1 MDRTQPASGRADGNR
16 GPRRAAWRAFG
27 WVAAGLFLLLFQNY
41 GCDVLPDERIPI
53 PPEQI
58 TPYGPEKSFAYAYPY
73 DLSKPDDEFSQQS
86 RVRLV
91 ENGRVYPP
99 SLRTPEGVVQVGGN
113 RYTHAPGQV
122 IFAST
127 DNTDPRSN
135 GRTYEVLSPRFYT
148 RAVGVGAALLF
159 AGLVGGLYWWKRG
172 ATPPAPVSPAATSRW
187 RWHLAGAALL
197 LLAGLYCN
205 TGTLSPYAIT
215 YFPKVNKATGYLYNE
230 DHVHFRVL
238 FDFVDGQ
245 GRTVWDK
252 ALFLRRILFPV
263 LGWPL
268 MKTAGFEVGGTIAS
282 LILNVG
288 GFVAVLVLLRRRI
301 GERGAVFAGW
311 LLALYPGAT
320 YWGGLPYPYA
330 LIFPGSLLLMIGAL
344 ALDES
349 RSWRT
354 LGAVSLAMGAGYL
367 GYDLIVFFLPA
378 SVLVLLWRRRWTAA
392 LVSGLVQA
400 LPLGLWIL
408 YLGWGLH
415 QPLKNSN
422 TAAYGT
428 VAQAFLHLRDL
439 GQWWSSVSDFADVGL
454 DVFFAANFL
463 FLPALFV
470 AVVALNPLTAG
481 IRFRAAEVAVLLVG
495 LGLFLLNN
503 LAPPY
508 GGSWV
513 MRGTWIAR
521 LYQPVFPALIVFLAR
536 WWQALPPLNGVLRR
550 LVLGAVAAAAIG
562 NGLIVFG
569 PILNDPLQLSGY
581 AFYRFYNDTDDHL
594 IYRESLQTYG
604 RRPLGFPRPQS

>member
-1 MDRTQPASGRADGNR
+1 MNHAQAAGGRPEGEQGNR
-16 GPRRAAWRAFG
+16 RALWLALG
-27 WVAAGLFLLLFQNY
+27 WVVASSFFLLFQNY
-41 GCDVLPDERIPI
+41 VLDVLPDERIPI

-58 TPYGPEKSFAYAYPY
+58 RPFGPEKSFAYTYPY
-73 DLSKPDDEFSQQS
+73 ELSKPEDEFSQQS
-86 RVRLV
+86 RVRLA
-91 ENGRVYPP
+91 EDGRFYPP
-99 SLRTPEGVVQVGGN
+99 SLRTSEGVILVGGT
-113 RYTHAPGQV
+113 RYTHAPGQI

-127 DNTDPRSN
+127 DNTDPRRN
-135 GRTYEVLSPRFYT
+135 GRTYVVLSPLLYT
-148 RAVGVGAALLF
+148 RAVGVVAALVF
-159 AGLVGGLYWWKRG
+159 AVSAGAFYWRKRSLPPSPSG
-172 ATPPAPVSPAATSRW
+172 RPATRTRW
-187 RWHLAGAALL
+187 RWHLAGATVL

-205 TGTLSPYAIT
+205 TGTLSPYAVT
-215 YFPKVNKATGYLYNE
+215 YFPRVNKATGYLYNE
-230 DHVHFRVL
+230 DHAHFRVL

-245 GRTVWDK
+245 ERKIWDK

-268 MKTAGFEVGGTIAS
+268 MKTVGFEVGGTIAS

-288 GFVAVLVLLRRRI
+288 GFAAALILLRRRI

-311 LLALYPGAT
+311 TLALYPGAS

-330 LIFPGSLLLMIGAL
+330 LIFPASLLLMIGVL
-344 ALDES
+344 TLDET

-354 LGAVSLAMGAGYL
+354 LGAVSLAMGLAYL

-378 SVLVLLWRRRWTAA
+378 SVLVLLWRRRWTDAA
-392 LVSGLVQA
+392 VSGLVQA

-428 VAQAFLHLRDL
+428 VALAFLHLRDL
-439 GQWWSSVSDFADVGL
+439 GPWWTSVSNFADVGL
-454 DVFFAANFL
+454 DVFFASNFL

-470 AVVALNPLTAG
+470 AVVALNPLTSG
-481 IRFRAAEVAVLLVG
+481 IRFRAAEVALLLVG

-521 LYQPVFPALIVFLAR
+521 LYQPVFPALIIFMAR
-536 WWQALPPLNGVLRR
+536 WWQALPALDGTVRR
-550 LVLGAVAAAAIG
+550 LVLGALAVTALG
-562 NGLIVFG
+562 NSLIVFG
-569 PILNDPLQLSGY
+569 PILNNPFRLSEY
-581 AFYRFYNDTDDHL
+581 AYYRFYNDTDDHL
-594 IYRESLQTYG
+594 IYMESLKTFG
-604 RRPLGFPRPQS
+604 RRPLGFPHPQP